1 MIRIGEKLNGSI
13 SAAARAIANRDEVW
27 IRKTAREQAES
38 EAVYLDI
45 CSANAAYEEE
55 TLRWMIETVE
65 RETKLPLCIDSPDT
79 EMLLK
84 CRYFCRQ
91 PGILNSVS
99 MEKKRRIDEVF
110 HMMQE
115 NREWQAAVMLCGE
128 DGIPDSVEG
137 KLEIFEEILEKA
149 ESYGIDAS
157 RLYVDPAVGA
167 AVFQEPKEG
176 KGPVSRL
183 LETMDRI
190 RERCPAVH
198 RMAAL
203 SNISYGLP
211 ARKSVN
217 CSFAVLGL
225 AHGMDSAIFDVT
237 DRDLGKI
244 TDAAERLLKNKEELK
259 IEQVSQDS
267 NRDRYTRT
275 AATVL
280 AIEKGLLFPDEILE
294 NTEDPFERSVV
305 YAAAALLGL
314 DRQEYCMGYIEAY
327 RKGFLQI
334 G

>member
-1 MIRIGEKLNGSI
+1 
-13 SAAARAIANRDEVW
+13 
-27 IRKTAREQAES
+27 
-38 EAVYLDI
+38 
-45 CSANAAYEEE
+45 
-55 TLRWMIETVE
+55 
-65 RETKLPLCIDSPDT
+65 
-79 EMLLK
+79 
-84 CRYFCRQ
+84 
-91 PGILNSVS
+91 
-99 MEKKRRIDEVF
+99 
-110 HMMQE
+110 
-115 NREWQAAVMLCGE
+115 
-128 DGIPDSVEG
+128 
-137 KLEIFEEILEKA
+137 
-149 ESYGIDAS
+149 
-157 RLYVDPAVGA
+157 
-167 AVFQEPKEG
+167 
-176 KGPVSRL
+176 
-183 LETMDRI
+183 
-190 RERCPAVH
+190 
-198 RMAAL
+198 MAAL

-275 AATVL
+275 AAAVL